1 MLIMKRWEITDV
13 TELAP
18 VVDEVLVKLQCQDG
32 GVATVLALHGD
43 LGAGKTTFTQTV
55 AKTLGV
61 QETVTSPT
69 FVIMKGYETTSERFE
84 QLVHI
89 DAYRIE
95 EEDEMRP
102 LHFKELLGQPNTL
115 ICIEWAEKITNLL
128 PDTTQHLT
136 FSITD
141 SGRIIELS

>member
-1 MLIMKRWEITDV
+1 MAVADV
-13 TELAP
+13 VLLNGGLA
-18 VVDEVLVKLQCQDG
+18 
-32 GVATVLALHGD
+32 
-43 LGAGKTTFTQTV
+43 AGKTFFVAAAAAALGSTV
-55 AKTLGV
+55 A
-61 QETVTSPT
+61 VTSPT
-69 FVIMKGYETTSERFE
+69 YTIANIYPAPIGPI
-84 QLVHI
+84 VHI